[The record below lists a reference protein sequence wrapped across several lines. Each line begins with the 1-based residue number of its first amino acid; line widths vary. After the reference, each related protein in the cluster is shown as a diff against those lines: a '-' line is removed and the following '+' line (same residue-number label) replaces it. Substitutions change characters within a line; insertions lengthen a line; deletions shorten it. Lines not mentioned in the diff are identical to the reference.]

1 MFIIKAI
8 DIFYKLATDERNEYL
23 GFESDVKQVRDPR
36 QLSIKY
42 IDKHDIEIKDYN
54 VKTMPSGLL
63 HFLINNRFANGS
75 LADDYENILS
85 LKEEIK
91 KGNLKSV
98 DDYYILVATYKKKT
112 VGACVFFTEDD
123 TINIFVKLEFRQ
135 QGVGR
140 LLINKLR
147 EKYPNAEDSGSY
159 GEGTPIGRYFY
170 GSTTGSK
177 SEEEMDLDYINNL
190 AEERLLQE
198 KNQKNQENQKN
209 QHNKNQL

>member
-1 MFIIKAI
+1 MAI
-8 DIFYKLATDERNEYL
+8 DERNEYL
-23 GFESDVKQVRDPR
+23 GFKSDLKQVRDPR

-63 HFLINNRFANGS
+63 NFLINNRFANGS

-85 LKEEIK
+85 LKEEIN
-91 KGNLKSV
+91 KGDLESV

-112 VGACVFFTEDD
+112 VGVCIFLTESNDH
-123 TINIFVKLEFRQ
+123 INTFVKLEFRQ

-147 EKYPNAEDSGSY
+147 EKYPNAKSY
-159 GEGTPIGRYFY
+159 GGSPIGGYFY

-177 SEEEMDLDYINNL
+177 SEEKIALDYIDNL

-198 KNQKNQENQKN
+198 ENQENQEN
-209 QHNKNQL
+209 QHNENQLELFN

>member
-1 MFIIKAI
+1 M
-8 DIFYKLATDERNEYL
+8 ATDERNEYL
-23 GFESDVKQVRDPR
+23 GFKSDVKQVRDPR

-63 HFLINNRFANGS
+63 NFLINNRFANGS

-85 LKEEIK
+85 LKEEIN
-91 KGNLKSV
+91 KGDLESV

-112 VGACVFFTEDD
+112 VGACVFFAEDD
-123 TINIFVKLEFRQ
+123 HINTFVKLEFRQ

-147 EKYPNAEDSGSY
+147 EKYPNAENTGSY
-159 GEGTPIGRYFY
+159 EDTPIGGYFY
-170 GSTTGSK
+170 GSTTGNKSK
-177 SEEEMDLDYINNL
+177 EKMDLDYINNL

-198 KNQKNQENQKN
+198 ENQENQKN
-209 QHNKNQL
+209 QHNKNQLELFNYDKK